1 MRKIG
6 GIIMKKIITFFSAL
20 LILLSTV
27 IPAASVKA
35 EANKLTIVT
44 SFYPIYA
51 ITSEVVGDLHEVQMI
66 NSGTGIHGFEPSA
79 SDVAA
84 IYDADIFIYHSK
96 SLESWTKNLE
106 ANKGDHPV
114 QMIQASEGLEFKT
127 VEGLVDD
134 GHDHEEETDL
144 HGNTLDLHSWLD
156 PIEVGNEAKLIAEA
170 LAKIDP
176 NNTAIY
182 LQNAEKMAKE
192 GQDLVEKY
200 QITFKNLNNKTFVTQ
215 HTAFY
220 YLAER
225 FGLKQLGVTGISAE
239 KEPSA
244 KQLNDVMA
252 FVKEHDVK
260 TIFVE
265 PNVSDKIAQIISSS
279 TGVEIAELNPL
290 ESDPQN
296 DLSFFE
302 NYEQQLKTLADK
314 LK

>member
-1 MRKIG
+1 
-6 GIIMKKIITFFSAL
+6 MKRLITFLGSIL
-20 LILLSTV
+20 LLLSTMLPSTIV
-27 IPAASVKA
+27 NAAD
-35 EANKLTIVT
+35 NKLTIVT

-106 ANKGDHPV
+106 ANKGSHPV

-127 VEGLVDD
+127 VEGSVDD
-134 GHDHEEETDL
+134 GHDHGEESDL
-144 HGNTLDLHSWLD
+144 HGNAYDLHSWLD
-156 PIEVGNEAKLIAEA
+156 PIEVGNEAKLIAQS
-170 LAKIDP
+170 LAQIDP
-176 NNTAIY
+176 DNADIY
-182 LQNAEKMAKE
+182 TQNAEKMVKE
-192 GQDLVEKY
+192 GEALVEQY
-200 QITFKNLNNKTFVTQ
+200 QAMFNEFDNKTFLTQ

-239 KEPSA
+239 KEPSV
-244 KQLNDVMA
+244 KQLNEVMA
-252 FVKEHDVK
+252 FVKEHNIK
-260 TIFVE
+260 SIFVE
-265 PNVSDKIAQIISSS
+265 PNMSDKIAQIIATS
-279 TGVEIAELNPL
+279 TGVEIAVLNPL

-302 NYEQQLKTLADK
+302 NYEEQLKTLVEH

>member
-1 MRKIG
+1 
-6 GIIMKKIITFFSAL
+6 MKRMITFLGSIL
-20 LILLSTV
+20 LLLSTMLPSTLV
-27 IPAASVKA
+27 NAA
-35 EANKLTIVT
+35 ENKLTIVT

-51 ITSEVVGDLHEVQMI
+51 ITSEVVGDLHEVKMI

-106 ANKGDHPV
+106 ANKGSHPV
-114 QMIQASEGLEFKT
+114 QMIQASEGLEFRT
-127 VEGLVDD
+127 VDGSVDD
-134 GHDHEEETDL
+134 GHDHDHGEESDL
-144 HGNTLDLHSWLD
+144 NGNTYDLHSWLD
-156 PIEVGNEAKLIAEA
+156 PIEVGNEAKLIAQS

-176 NNTAIY
+176 DNADIY
-182 LQNAEKMAKE
+182 TQNAEKMVKKGEA
-192 GQDLVEKY
+192 LVEQY
-200 QITFKNLNNKTFVTQ
+200 QAMFNELDNKTFLTQ

-244 KQLNDVMA
+244 KQLNEVMA
-252 FVKEHDVK
+252 FVKEHNIK

-265 PNVSDKIAQIISSS
+265 PNMSDKIAQIIAAS
-279 TGVEIAELNPL
+279 TGVEIAVLNPL

-296 DLSFFE
+296 GFSFLE
-302 NYEQQLKTLADK
+302 NYEEQLKTLVEH

>member
-1 MRKIG
+1 
-6 GIIMKKIITFFSAL
+6 MKRMNVFLGSIL
-20 LILLSTV
+20 LLLSTMLPTTMV
-27 IPAASVKA
+27 QAT
-35 EANKLTIVT
+35 ENKLNIVT

-51 ITSEVVGDLHEVQMI
+51 ITSEVVGDLHEVRMI

-106 ANKGDHPV
+106 ANKGNHPV
-114 QMIQASEGLEFKT
+114 KMIQASEGLEFKT

-134 GHDHEEETDL
+134 GHDHGEESDL
-144 HGNTLDLHSWLD
+144 HGNTYDLHSWLD
-156 PIEVGNEAKLIAEA
+156 PIEVGNEAQLIAQS

-176 NNTAIY
+176 DNADIY
-182 LQNAEKMAKE
+182 TKNAEKMAKDGE
-192 GQDLVEKY
+192 ALVEQY
-200 QITFKNLNNKTFVTQ
+200 QAKFNELDNKTFLTQ

-244 KQLNDVMA
+244 KQLNEVMTS
-252 FVKEHDVK
+252 VKDYNIK

-265 PNVSDKIAQIISSS
+265 PNVSDKIAQIISTN
-279 TGVEIAELNPL
+279 TGVEIAILNPL

-296 DLSFFE
+296 DLTFME
-302 NYEQQLKTLADK
+302 NYEEQLKILLEH